1 MTSQLR
7 ESIKSLGL
15 NALSTLGAM
24 RLGEY
29 ISRRKLL
36 VLTYHRVISRSDWP
50 HAGHP
55 PNTLF
60 DDEFDAQMA
69 FVAQRFNVLGCR
81 QLRSVVEK
89 RATTPN
95 YSIVITF
102 DDGYENNFTHALPI
116 LQRHGLNAVFFVTS
130 NLVGSGEGAFWFDR
144 LDHVLE
150 SVAWTEVRD
159 VIKELN
165 GKLGN
170 CRTTREMRGE
180 FKRLSHSRQSQI
192 LERLETQYHLGNCV
206 DDNPALYRS
215 MTWSQVR
222 GLAQAGMTIG
232 SHTANHQ
239 ILSAVDPDAALAELV
254 ESRRKIEA
262 EVGEPCWCFGY
273 PNGQRQDFRESDEKA
288 VAQAGYLCA
297 FTQIPGG
304 VAKATPRYALPRI
317 PIPDVGD
324 LTVFR
329 SYVSGLNRS
338 LAAVLGR

>member
-1 MTSQLR
+1 MTFQLR
-7 ESIKSLGL
+7 ESIKTFGL

-36 VLTYHRVISRSDWP
+36 ALTYHRVISRSDWP

-55 PNTLF
+55 PNALF

-69 FVAQRFNVLGCR
+69 FVARRFNALGGQ
-81 QLRSVVEK
+81 QLRSVIEGA
-89 RATTPN
+89 RPPN
-95 YSIVITF
+95 YSVVITF

-116 LQRHGLNAVFFVTS
+116 LQRHGLHAVFFVTS
-130 NLVGSGEGAFWFDR
+130 NLVGSDEGAFWFDR
-144 LDHVLE
+144 LDHVLK
-150 SVAWTEVRD
+150 AATWIQVREA
-159 VIKELN
+159 IKELD
-165 GKLGN
+165 GELGN
-170 CRTTREMRGE
+170 CQTAREMRGE
-180 FKRLSHSRQSQI
+180 FKRLSHARQSQV
-192 LERLETQYHLGNCV
+192 LERLESKFHVLNCV

-215 MTWSQVR
+215 MTWYQVR
-222 GLAQAGMTIG
+222 ALAQAGMTIG
-232 SHTANHQ
+232 SHTVNHQ

-262 EVGEPCWCFGY
+262 EVGEACWCFGY

-304 VAKATPRYALPRI
+304 IERETPRYALPRI